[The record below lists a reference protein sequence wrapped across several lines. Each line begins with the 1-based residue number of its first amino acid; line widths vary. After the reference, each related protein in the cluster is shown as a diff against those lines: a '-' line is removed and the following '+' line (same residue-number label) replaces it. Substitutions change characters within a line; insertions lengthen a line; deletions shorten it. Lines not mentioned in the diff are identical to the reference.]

1 MAEKW
6 HKNGI
11 GNAND
16 RGNKICYTDTVYKWV
31 PGNLLVF
38 LYDRKRRSLPY
49 KTLRGMRIR
58 AWGMVPLLRPHSAQE
73 CAGDTFYIIGKGV

>member
-16 RGNKICYTDTVYKWV
+16 RENKICYTDTVYKWV
-31 PGNLLVF
+31 PRDPLVF
-38 LYDRKRRSLPY
+38 LYGRKLRSLPY

-58 AWGMVPLLRPHSAQE
+58 AEGKVP
-73 CAGDTFYIIGKGV
+73 

>member
-1 MAEKW
+1 MQEWNRAVFYGRDFGGRYGMAEKW

-31 PGNLLVF
+31 PRNPLVF
-38 LYDRKRRSLPY
+38 LYEWERSLM
-49 KTLRGMRIR
+49 L
-58 AWGMVPLLRPHSAQE
+58 
-73 CAGDTFYIIGKGV
+73 

>member
-31 PGNLLVF
+31 PRDPLVF
-38 LYDRKRRSLPY
+38 LYEWERSLM
-49 KTLRGMRIR
+49 L
-58 AWGMVPLLRPHSAQE
+58 
-73 CAGDTFYIIGKGV
+73 